1 MATQELAAGKKK
13 NWLIGGAAAS
23 YRNSKEINKCVV
35 VVNNSQSAKQC
46 KAKRSTP
53 KNKTTR
59 REGGIEM
66 PSSRLPSIMPVR
78 QVGKTRVQNGGAE
91 SGGEKRLYGRIGSQ
105 TPRDLSECMPHSYVI

>member
-1 MATQELAAGKKK
+1 
-13 NWLIGGAAAS
+13 
-23 YRNSKEINKCVV
+23 
-35 VVNNSQSAKQC
+35 
-46 KAKRSTP
+46 
-53 KNKTTR
+53 
-59 REGGIEM
+59 M